1 MRINRRFTWSIAPVL
16 ALAVMFSFSLGVAA
30 QGRGHHAGQGPSA
43 GDPSIIF
50 TFDGKPVGKPI
61 SGPSQANNFE
71 VFWKVGH
78 CVKALQL
85 PPVAVEWTYHG
96 LLIAGDPPL
105 SPCRANDVK
114 IVWRPIK
121 TAAGLDNAVVA
132 AFWTYHLKDIKKIRL
147 PNGGLVN
154 SFGGQPQTAP
164 YADDACFEL
173 SYIKTGIAKAI
184 WTLNEKP
191 LGKPIPVPYVPGTKR
206 HANDVCWYGYGSPG

>member
-1 MRINRRFTWSIAPVL
+1 
-16 ALAVMFSFSLGVAA
+16 MFSFSLGVAA

-121 TAAGLDNAVVA
+121 TA
-132 AFWTYHLKDIKKIRL
+132 
-147 PNGGLVN
+147 
-154 SFGGQPQTAP
+154 P